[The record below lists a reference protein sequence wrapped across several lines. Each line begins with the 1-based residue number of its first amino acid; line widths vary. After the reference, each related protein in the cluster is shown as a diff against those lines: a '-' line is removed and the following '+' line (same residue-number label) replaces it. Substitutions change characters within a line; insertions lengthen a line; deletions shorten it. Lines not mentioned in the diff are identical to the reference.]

1 MDKRIARRTVLA
13 LTAAAIGLV
22 PAACQNAAPTGPSAM
37 SAASAPSFDKGGSQ
51 AHFNE
56 KFEFTDV
63 DLGDGSTGTI
73 RAASKSTNKGLGTTC
88 SYFTPAEVFLGQ
100 FESMDF
106 ASQDADAV
114 LAFCQSH
121 FGDRS

>member
-22 PAACQNAAPTGPSAM
+22 PAACQNAAPTGPSALN
-37 SAASAPSFDKGGSQ
+37 SAPTASFDKGGAQ
-51 AHFNE
+51 DHFNA

-63 DLGDGSTGTI
+63 DLGDGTTGTI
-73 RAASKSTNKGLGTTC
+73 RAASKSSNQGQDTEC
-88 SYFTPAEVFLGQ
+88 SYFTTAEVYLGQ
-100 FESMDF
+100 FQSMDF
-106 ASQDADAV
+106 SSQDAATV

-121 FGDRS
+121 FGERS